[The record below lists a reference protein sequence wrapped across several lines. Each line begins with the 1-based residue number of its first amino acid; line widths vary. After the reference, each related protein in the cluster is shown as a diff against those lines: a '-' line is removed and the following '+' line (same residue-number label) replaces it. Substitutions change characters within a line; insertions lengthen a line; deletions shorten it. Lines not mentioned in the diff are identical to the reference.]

1 MAGFTAYVW
10 PIEHAVQALS
20 RLVNADVFKRLF
32 DAVPDNPDRQLAMA
46 GAIIVKVHRPGQG
59 AKGDSKSG
67 HGQVKGR
74 LDHQNPGAADALGI
88 GAVRPAAKS
97 PACHRHDTG
106 MTPV

>member
-88 GAVRPAAKS
+88 GAVRPAARS
-97 PACHRHDTG
+97 PA
-106 MTPV
+106 